1 VSEASEALGISSAF
15 DFGFTLVSVVVWV
28 IGLVVKVGFT
38 IASSGRGTGWLVGVG
53 RELALS
59 VVAGSVKGGGLG
71 VRFGGASPTLGG
83 G

>member
-1 VSEASEALGISSAF
+1 MSETSEALGISCAF
-15 DFGFTLVSVVVWV
+15 DFEFALVSAAVWV
-28 IGLVVKVGFT
+28 TGLVVEVGST

-53 RELALS
+53 REPALS
-59 VVAGSVKGGGLG
+59 VVAGSVEGGGLG

>member
-1 VSEASEALGISSAF
+1 MSETSEALGISS
-15 DFGFTLVSVVVWV
+15 GFEFEFALVPVAVWV
-28 IGLVVKVGFT
+28 IGLVVGVGST

-59 VVAGSVKGGGLG
+59 VVAGSVEGGGLG
-71 VRFGGASPTLGG
+71 VRFGDASPTLGG